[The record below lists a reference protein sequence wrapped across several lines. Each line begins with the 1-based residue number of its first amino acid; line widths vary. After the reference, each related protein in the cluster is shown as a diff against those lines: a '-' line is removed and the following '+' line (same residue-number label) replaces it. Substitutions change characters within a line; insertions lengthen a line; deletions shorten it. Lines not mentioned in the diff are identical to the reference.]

1 MGEFSNWKPI
11 TMKKI
16 EDMEEP
22 LASDMPVSSDGLPP
36 THFLRRNLDPKSYE
50 FIFRVDDGDELQ
62 TADLYEQIMNNGLL
76 VNTVD
81 LENTPTRLMIEK
93 KKLSHKKSKC
103 ESASQYTAFSGY
115 LENEQQQINEAHE
128 FDDPKVVS
136 SDSAEDSPEVD
147 RDREGDGP
155 KKEKPRRA
163 VQGKFQSRSSL
174 QQKLRA
180 LKVGEG
186 SPSSAGPS
194 SSRRAF
200 QQGISL
206 PPVDIKDLGKGL
218 VVAPLEQNQA
228 DLLKVAFKVELED
241 AVQNSPMKEGPAT
254 HRGAGTK
261 LEFSLLP
268 DLAQESLDSSNEAN
282 ARNILDRPSDFQSDE
297 SRRKRD
303 AAANER
309 AGSRQK

>member
-1 MGEFSNWKPI
+1 
-11 TMKKI
+11 
-16 EDMEEP
+16 
-22 LASDMPVSSDGLPP
+22 MPVSSDGLPP
-36 THFLRRNLDPKSYE
+36 THFLRRNLDPQSYE

-62 TADLYEQIMNNGLL
+62 TTDLYEQITNNGLL

-81 LENTPTRLMIEK
+81 LENIPTRLMIEK
-93 KKLSHKKSKC
+93 KKQKSHKKSKC
-103 ESASQYTAFSGY
+103 ESTSQYTAFSGY

-136 SDSAEDSPEVD
+136 SDSAEDSPEAD
-147 RDREGDGP
+147 KDREGDGP
-155 KKEKPRRA
+155 KKEEPRRA

-200 QQGISL
+200 KKGISL
-206 PPVDIKDLGKGL
+206 PPVKL
-218 VVAPLEQNQA
+218 VAPPEQNQA

-261 LEFSLLP
+261 AEFRLLP

-282 ARNILDRPSDFQSDE
+282 ARNILGRPSDFQSDE

-303 AAANER
+303 AQANER
-309 AGSRQK
+309 AGSRQR